1 MKKGEETG
9 FGGDSTGIGK
19 RQAHTGKRLGQRRQR
34 LQGALVR
41 ILAELLLETQLGK
54 ALSPALC

>member
-19 RQAHTGKRLGQRRQR
+19 RQAHTGKRLGQRRQDYR
-34 LQGALVR
+34 GR
-41 ILAELLLETQLGK
+41 W
-54 ALSPALC
+54 